1 MKNIKASKKGTSKW
15 VFMACLMTISLLIT
29 AKIHAQIPYR
39 AFTDGCS
46 WSVSDE
52 KYMTMGD
59 TVINGVSYMK
69 VYVQRDNQPFEFSL
83 SDAQYFTAIR
93 DDSVN
98 KKVYCNMPAGTMIF
112 RNGVDVGQT
121 EVPQEFLLY
130 DYSLAVGETVTFYVI
145 YIDRDSYVANEGTA
159 TRVGYLD
166 LLYGVLND
174 GQSTYTSDDTLIHMS
189 DGTPHKIISLDV
201 NMNYYTV
208 GGDIWIEGIG
218 AARGF
223 SNGFFVNQDFPDRRL
238 LCFTNAEGATY
249 QTRFDLDDN
258 PDDCFNRN
266 YASGIADQRNGNFTL
281 YPNPANNTFTINFT
295 NTQENVKQVRV
306 MDMLGK
312 VVMSVENPSSNTIN
326 IAKLPASIYAVQV
339 QRQSGE
345 TYSVKL
351 VKE

>member
-1 MKNIKASKKGTSKW
+1 MKKKLHIRKAMYALC
-15 VFMACLMTISLLIT
+15 MAFVGLVLPNRVS
-29 AKIHAQIPYR
+29 AQTPYHP
-39 AFTDGCS
+39 FTDGCQ

-52 KYMTMGD
+52 KYMTVGD
-59 TVINGVSYMK
+59 TIINGVSYMK
-69 VYVQRDNQPFEFSL
+69 VYVQRDNHPFEFSL
-83 SDAQYFTAIR
+83 SDARYFTAIR

-98 KKVYCNMPAGTMIF
+98 KKVYCNMPAGTSIF
-112 RNGVDVGQT
+112 RNGVDVGLT
-121 EVPQEFLLY
+121 EAPQEFLLY

-145 YIDRDSYVANEGTA
+145 YIAGDSYIANEGTA
-159 TRVGYLD
+159 TRVGYLG
-166 LLYGVLND
+166 LLDGVLND
-174 GQSTYTSDDTLIHMS
+174 GQSTYTSDDTLIHLS
-189 DGTPHKIISLDV
+189 DGTPHKVISLDV

-223 SNGFFVNQDFPDRRL
+223 SNGFFVNQDLPDRRL

-266 YASGIADQRNGNFTL
+266 YASSIADQRNENFTL
-281 YPNPANNTFTINFT
+281 YPNPANNTFTISFT
-295 NTQENVKQVRV
+295 EEQESVKQVRV
-306 MDMLGK
+306 MDIMGK

-326 IAKLPASIYAVQV
+326 IAHLPSGIYVV
-339 QRQSGE
+339 RVFSQSGISY
-345 TYSVKL
+345 TVKL